1 MNSVEIET
9 NPASPTWQFLKY
21 AVLGM
26 TAVGLRVLLYFFFS
40 QWWPSSDHLS
50 ASIGETGRA
59 WNHFYANASAVVVT
73 NIFGYVTNVL
83 WVFQGGRHSR
93 LMEFLLFSTVT
104 FSCLILGA
112 LFGPLMMAFFG
123 ISEKLSLFAFI
134 LVSTGANFYIRK
146 NWVFRC

>member
-1 MNSVEIET
+1 MLKNVVFHQGQKPGQTGISAIKIT
-9 NPASPTWQFLKY
+9 NR
-21 AVLGM
+21 
-26 TAVGLRVLLYFFFS
+26 VGLE
-40 QWWPSSDHLS
+40 P
-50 ASIGETGRA
+50 
-59 WNHFYANASAVVVT
+59 FYANASAVLVT

-112 LFGPLMMAFFG
+112 LFGPLMMAVFG
-123 ISEKLSLFAFI
+123 ISEKLSLFVFI